1 MNPFKGCQR
10 DLHNQEVAAAPSDYG
25 EILRRCQPPS
35 KHESLIESLIY
46 QQPEDVKICLVEGKN
61 VALQSVKQ
69 LLWVLMA
76 FKVVM
81 CKNEDKQFR
90 IHKI

>member
-1 MNPFKGCQR
+1 MNPFQVCQR
-10 DLHNQEVAAAPSDYG
+10 DLHNQEVAAAPSDCRD
-25 EILRRCQPPS
+25 ILRRCQPHI
-35 KHESLIESLIY
+35 KHESLSESLWFISNL
-46 QQPEDVKICLVEGKN
+46 KMWNFAKN

-81 CKNEDKQFR
+81 CNEDKQFK